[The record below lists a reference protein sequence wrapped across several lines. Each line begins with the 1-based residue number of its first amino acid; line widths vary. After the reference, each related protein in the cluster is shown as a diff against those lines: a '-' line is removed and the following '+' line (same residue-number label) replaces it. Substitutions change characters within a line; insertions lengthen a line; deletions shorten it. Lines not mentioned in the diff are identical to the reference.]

1 MGGDFTAGGIALC
14 ASTRKLLLDHSNN
27 HASYPMLVLEDDAQ
41 LASGINATTV
51 RALLEYLGRPDGG
64 SHPTNWDI
72 LLLGTHPESII
83 LPEEVGAV
91 PRALGGPLLRVGD
104 PFFGLFAYIVRDGAA
119 AKRIVDRVFPCDV
132 QLDSAIS
139 DAASEGALN
148 VLHVA
153 SPLFTSPKSM
163 PGETDI
169 QRMDEDSFVSMQKVK
184 LVEQGQ
190 IDAVAANHP
199 GVVKQIRDAYRRSFG
214 S

>member
-1 MGGDFTAGGIALC
+1 
-14 ASTRKLLLDHSNN
+14 
-27 HASYPMLVLEDDAQ
+27 MLVLEDDAQ

-64 SHPTNWDI
+64 SHQTNWDI

-190 IDAVAANHP
+190 IVQLP
-199 GVVKQIRDAYRRSFG
+199 PTILSKQIRRVSSQLWVLTTRELRCVRVYCSLHVRCGYCMR
-214 S
+214 